1 MCLCDENDDTFQF
14 YLRLIPYYLFKFW
27 CIKVSRAERMGDPL
41 QWENQGF
48 AKRLAYNCKQTIT
61 IRKVAKEKWQEI
73 PQYGGI

>member
-1 MCLCDENDDTFQF
+1 
-14 YLRLIPYYLFKFW
+14 
-27 CIKVSRAERMGDPL
+27 MGDPL